1 MEEDEGPCDLS
12 LQLEDDEAVC
22 VAGANRRT
30 ASPLSPVS
38 FPAGHD
44 MVSKRRRPRSGGGLG
59 VFYGFM
65 EHTCTDGLDVL
76 ICPRGPGAPMRSRYR
91 YDRSVCGRRTDAYR
105 KLRQHHTIIRL
116 RLFAAFAEVPYRISA
131 GWSPFLIPRAIR
143 TL

>member
-59 VFYGFM
+59 VFM
-65 EHTCTDGLDVL
+65 DACLWTVGLDL
-76 ICPRGPGAPMRSRYR
+76 PIASADDGRTHAEIAPN
-91 YDRSVCGRRTDAYR
+91 
-105 KLRQHHTIIRL
+105 
-116 RLFAAFAEVPYRISA
+116 AE
-131 GWSPFLIPRAIR
+131 IP
-143 TL
+143 